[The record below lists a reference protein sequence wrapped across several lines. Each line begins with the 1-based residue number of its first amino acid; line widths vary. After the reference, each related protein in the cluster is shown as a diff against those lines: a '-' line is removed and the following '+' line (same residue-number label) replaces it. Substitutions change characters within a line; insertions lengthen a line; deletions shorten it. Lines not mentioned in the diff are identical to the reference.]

1 MSRSSD
7 IFSLKMKL
15 ANIPNN
21 TRAITNI
28 PITIISGIQ
37 KWKGLSKRIA
47 IAIKQMVTI
56 VSLKL
61 FFIGYFKYVF
71 YHYSK
76 CRGNLK
82 SQVNRGCVVF
92 FLNRN
97 DCLTSDANIFC

>member
-21 TRAITNI
+21 TRAITKI
-28 PITIISGIQ
+28 PITIISGIK

-82 SQVNRGCVVF
+82 SQVTGGGEFSFPIRKA
-92 FLNRN
+92 
-97 DCLTSDANIFC
+97 CLTRKPNLFC